1 MTGANF
7 RQSAGRET
15 STPTQGDFWLPESH
29 RWAGSKLEPS
39 CRAIQ
44 DMNFLSSGGESK
56 NLRRRWCHYSV
67 SPPLWAF
74 PDWIPSYTTLHTLEL
89 QFSRK
94 KKIIMMNTLKS
105 DTLRKN
111 AAIFFFANHHIPD
124 IPVTKGLL
132 LWASSQNQAFPKLQF
147 IRKILLSTVSVSE
160 GERGSCVLLLEG
172 YRGSWKKS
180 KCLCFVTNQRPLQT
194 PPSSRNISVCKAG
207 NRLSTEE
214 SMRNSKPTIHIGTFY
229 TDSPYPP
236 SHNKQIQA
244 IFFLLFSA
252 SEKNQ
257 HTHTQHSHLFI

>member
-1 MTGANF
+1 
-7 RQSAGRET
+7 
-15 STPTQGDFWLPESH
+15 
-29 RWAGSKLEPS
+29 
-39 CRAIQ
+39 
-44 DMNFLSSGGESK
+44 
-56 NLRRRWCHYSV
+56 
-67 SPPLWAF
+67 
-74 PDWIPSYTTLHTLEL
+74 
-89 QFSRK
+89 
-94 KKIIMMNTLKS
+94 MNTLKS

-147 IRKILLSTVSVSE
+147 IREILLSTVSVSE

-214 SMRNSKPTIHIGTFY
+214 SMRNGKPTIHIGTFY

-236 SHNKQIQA
+236 PHNKQIQA

-257 HTHTQHSHLFI
+257 HTHTHTHTTFSVELPVWALRIALKQLIALPACPKHCGAGPSRSICAYHVSM